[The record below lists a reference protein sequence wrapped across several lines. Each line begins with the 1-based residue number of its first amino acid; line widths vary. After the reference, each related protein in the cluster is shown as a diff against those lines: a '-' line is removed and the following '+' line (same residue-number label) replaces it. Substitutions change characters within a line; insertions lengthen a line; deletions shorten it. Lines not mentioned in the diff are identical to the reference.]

1 MMKKRS
7 LGRHHHK
14 PDALHWKNLPP
25 GIKVLIAYVGA
36 ITLIYLLYFLSGISK
51 PVSVIFGK
59 LINGPL
65 AYVLELGSLAVLIVI
80 LYGLIKREFWVFYVS
95 LAWFAF
101 GLLNAVISLISF
113 RSEFDVLRTVL
124 VASSFVVIVLNGI
137 IVWYVYSE
145 KYYFKVK
152 HLNKETKAKDK
163 FFVYVISTFL
173 IVSLLIL
180 LTFGINFYNT
190 TIKTTN
196 KVIAELSNSSA
207 PEIVCAQKSGNER
220 DICYLVL
227 SIKKDGRDSSLCE
240 NIASDFYK
248 ITCYRALQ

>member
-1 MMKKRS
+1 MVKKRV

-14 PDALHWKNLPP
+14 YDALHWKNLPP
-25 GIKVLIAYVGA
+25 GIKVLISYVGA
-36 ITLIYLLYFLSGISK
+36 ITLIYLLYFISGITK

-59 LINGPL
+59 LISGPL
-65 AYVLELGSLAVLIVI
+65 AYVLEIGSLIVLIVI

-95 LAWFAF
+95 LAWFTF
-101 GLLNAVISLISF
+101 GLLNAVVSLLSF
-113 RSEFDVLRTVL
+113 KSEFDVLRTVL

-163 FFVYVISTFL
+163 FFVYLISTFL
-173 IVSLLIL
+173 VVSLLIL
-180 LTFGINFYNT
+180 LTFGVNFYNT

-196 KVIAELSNSSA
+196 KVIAELNNA
-207 PEIVCAQKSGNER
+207 PDPEIVCAQKTGNEK

-227 SIKKDGRDSSLCE
+227 SIKEDGRNRSLCDS
-240 NIASDFYK
+240 IVSDFYK